1 VCNYFAF
8 LYRYDWCLLPENTD
22 ENVKTEKVLKD
33 FAKTLTFLDNSN
45 LRKLCGEIAL
55 SVIKDGAYCAYVT
68 SSNEQL
74 ILQ

>member
-1 VCNYFAF
+1 
-8 LYRYDWCLLPENTD
+8 LPENTD